1 MIGQKGLLDYYVN
14 QLEMENEINS
24 FLDKIQKTHYH

>member
-14 QLEMENEINS
+14 QLEMEINS